1 MMSDLDTLR
10 RRIDELDEEIV
21 RLLNARSACALEIGE
36 LKRALGQAIYQ
47 PGREREVLE
56 HVTGV
61 NQGPLDEAAIRRL
74 YERIIDEARRLERLA
89 AGGVLGR
96 DRIGDAAPATSG
108 TADRAGRTARDN

>member
-1 MMSDLDTLR
+1 MSDLDTLR

-21 RLLNARSACALEIGE
+21 RLLNARSACAVEIGE
-36 LKRALGQAIYQ
+36 LKRALGLAIYQ

-61 NQGPLDEAAIRRL
+61 NPGPLDHAAIRRL

-89 AGGVLGR
+89 AAGQQGR
-96 DRIGDAAPATSG
+96 ARIGNDTSG
-108 TADRAGRTARDN
+108 TSETADRAGRAERDA